1 MKKELIDGWKRKHTV
16 FSQVCSDLLFL
27 EKMVFGHFSWQSCI
41 LPLHRTFI
49 ILQINDWRAVIREN
63 TVCSIKI
70 TQHFDTLIIFTVQ
83 LIFAFVLFYFTK
95 RWRIIGWR
103 GKRPDL
109 YLGYVNLTKVIFR
122 PVKRLKLIG
131 SLFRERSANWY
142 SVLSERIQ
150 QSS

>member
-1 MKKELIDGWKRKHTV
+1 M
-16 FSQVCSDLLFL
+16 
-27 EKMVFGHFSWQSCI
+27 
-41 LPLHRTFI
+41 
-49 ILQINDWRAVIREN
+49 
-63 TVCSIKI
+63 
-70 TQHFDTLIIFTVQ
+70 
-83 LIFAFVLFYFTK
+83 
-95 RWRIIGWR
+95 GWR

-131 SLFRERSANWY
+131 SLFRERSANYY

>member
-1 MKKELIDGWKRKHTV
+1 M
-16 FSQVCSDLLFL
+16 
-27 EKMVFGHFSWQSCI
+27 
-41 LPLHRTFI
+41 
-49 ILQINDWRAVIREN
+49 
-63 TVCSIKI
+63 
-70 TQHFDTLIIFTVQ
+70 
-83 LIFAFVLFYFTK
+83 
-95 RWRIIGWR
+95 GWR

-131 SLFRERSANWY
+131 SSFRKRSANCY